1 MSGEK
6 RSLGYGLIDAD
17 SHYYEPRDFITR
29 YIEPGFRD
37 RAIRV
42 RRTEDGFDQILFGD
56 EPLNFLT
63 HHNDFDRAARP
74 GGLRDQFKAL
84 KATGR
89 FEKEDGFAVPV
100 DPAWQNS
107 DARLAKM
114 DEQGVEAA
122 LLFPSRGVCFEHL
135 MHDDPDVLYANLRAF
150 NRWLD
155 DDWGYDREGR
165 IFAAPLM
172 NLADV
177 DRAVEELEFAL
188 ARGARAVHLQ
198 CGPHGGRS
206 PADPHFDP
214 FWARINE
221 AEILVAFH
229 IGVTGFNRMYATHWG
244 ESEDPPAHQQS
255 AFQWTCFYGDTAIMQ
270 TLAALIFHNLFGRFP
285 KVRVQSVEHGSLWVG
300 YLLAAMDKMKGMG
313 RNGPWPGGYVS
324 GKPSEVFKQHVYVSP
339 YHEDPMAPL
348 ADAIGP
354 DHVLFGSDY
363 PHSEGV
369 AEPIEFAEALEGF
382 DADSTRRIMRE
393 NTSRLLRLS

>member
-1 MSGEK
+1 MSSEK

-29 YIEPGFRD
+29 YIEPAFRD

-56 EPLNFLT
+56 EPLTFLT

-74 GGLRDQFKAL
+74 GGLREQFKAL

-100 DPAWQNS
+100 DPAWQHS
-107 DARLAKM
+107 DARLARM
-114 DEQGVEAA
+114 DEQGVQAA

-135 MHDDPDVLYANLRAF
+135 MREDPDVLYANLHAF

-177 DRAVEELEFAL
+177 DRGVEELEFAL
-188 ARGARAVHLQ
+188 ERGARAVHLQ

-214 FWARINE
+214 FWARVNE

-229 IGVTGFNRMYATHWG
+229 IGVTGFNEMYATHWG
-244 ESEDPPAHQQS
+244 EAADPPAHQQS

-285 KVRVQSVEHGSLWVG
+285 KVRVQSVEHGSLWVT
-300 YLLAAMDKMKGMG
+300 YLIAAMDKMKGMG

-324 GKPSEVFKQHVYVSP
+324 GKPSEVFKQPVYVSP

-348 ADAIGP
+348 VDAIGSE
-354 DHVLFGSDY
+354 HVLFGSDY

-369 AEPIEFAEALEGF
+369 AEPVDFVDALEGF
-382 DADSTRRIMRE
+382 DPNATRRIMRE
-393 NTSRLLRLS
+393 NCAHLLGLA